1 MPDSIE
7 SVQVF
12 ILAENRLLREAL
24 TRILSKKSDIRV
36 VGASPFSPDVVEQ
49 ISGVGPDVLLSDSA
63 AIALSDLRLISEV
76 RAAVPG
82 LKVVMIGMDA
92 DREIFLRAVRDG
104 IVGFVLKDASA
115 MEVAAAVR
123 SVANDEA
130 VCPPGLC
137 LALFERV
144 ANQNAHAP
152 SFVIRHNLGLT
163 RREQQLVQLISCGLT
178 NKEIASQLNLSEQT
192 VKNHIHRM
200 LRKLGATDRLG
211 AVEMCRMP
219 GAVA

>member
-1 MPDSIE
+1 MSDVVE

-24 TRILSKKSDIRV
+24 TRILGKKNDIRV
-36 VGASPFSPDVVEQ
+36 VGASAFSPDVVEQ
-49 ISGVGPDVLLSDSA
+49 ISSAAPDVLLSDSA
-63 AIALSDLRLISEV
+63 AVALSDLRLVSEV
-76 RAAVPG
+76 RSAIPG

-92 DREIFLRAVRDG
+92 DREVFLRAVRDG

-115 MEVAAAVR
+115 MEVATAVR
-123 SVANDEA
+123 SVANNEA

-137 LALFERV
+137 LALFESV
-144 ANQNAHAP
+144 ASRNNAA

-163 RREQQLVQLISCGLT
+163 RREQQLVQMISHGLT

-211 AVEMCRMP
+211 AVEICRMP